1 MHRSLEGH
9 TAHRYDGELNSLHLQ
24 MLELGGLVMDQVNLA
39 LKSLRERSA
48 TLAQDVLEREHDVDQ
63 LEMKIDNDLVAVIAK
78 RAPVARDLRVIISIS
93 KATTDLERIGD
104 EAARIANLA
113 LAIYDSDTALPS
125 KHLMRDVN
133 TMGQLAVAMLHEALD
148 SFDTLDAERA
158 STLVCRENEL
168 EIEFQ
173 SSLRR
178 LATYL
183 LEDARNVG
191 HAIHTVLM
199 IKSIERVGDHARN
212 LAEYIVYII
221 KGKDIRHNH
230 ADYCETPS
238 RVDAKAGGGET
249 EPPGKA

>member
-24 MLELGGLVMDQVNLA
+24 LLELGGLVMDQVQLA
-39 LKSLRERSA
+39 LKSLQERSA
-48 TLAQDVLEREHDVDQ
+48 KIAQNVLDREHEVDQ
-63 LEMKIDNDLVAVIAK
+63 LEMKIDNDLVTVIAK
-78 RAPVARDLRVIISIS
+78 RGPVARDLRVIIAIS

-113 LAIYDSDTALPS
+113 LAIFDSDNALPS

-133 TMGQLAVAMLHEALD
+133 TMGQQAIAMLHEALD
-148 SFDTLDAERA
+148 SFDTLDTARA
-158 STLVCRENEL
+158 KSMVCKDNDL

-212 LAEYIVYII
+212 LAEYIIYII
-221 KGKDIRHNH
+221 QGDDIRHNH
-230 ADYCETPS
+230 AAYCE
-238 RVDAKAGGGET
+238 VDAAARMSADDAEGR
-249 EPPGKA
+249 GKE